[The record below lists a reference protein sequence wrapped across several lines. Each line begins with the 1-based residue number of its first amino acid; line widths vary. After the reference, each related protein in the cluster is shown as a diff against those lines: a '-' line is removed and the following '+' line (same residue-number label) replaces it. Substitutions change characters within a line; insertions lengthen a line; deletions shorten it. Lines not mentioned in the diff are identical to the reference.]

1 MKKLIFLTLF
11 LAYSLSSQTIQD
23 YLKEAEQ
30 NNPMLKAKYTEYE
43 QQLLNAPQV
52 SATPD
57 PNVNF
62 GYFITHPY
70 TKVGAQNFKLS
81 IVQKLPWFGTLSDY
95 EKESLELAETKRKD
109 YNQKKDEIFYAIRMD
124 FYNLYKVE
132 EQKKYIQESLD
143 LLNYIHP
150 IVKTKVETNS
160 SNLSDLLSLELMISE
175 LETKIELLVIESNPI
190 KQDLKQLLNRK
201 DDKEIIIPNDLEEKI
216 DFAALKKQIDSNP
229 SVQKLEILQK
239 ASQLRVNLAQSE
251 SNPVITLGLD
261 YINVSKMPDMDVPN
275 NGVDIFM
282 PSVGISIPFFSGRY
296 SAKEE
301 QATAMIKQYQYEQEN
316 LVNNLNSQ
324 YESVIYNIKSD
335 EEKVKLYDSQIEKTI
350 NIRELL
356 FEEYSTKEGED
367 ILEVTRTEEKIIEYK
382 KLRLEALVSI
392 LNNKAQLIKIV
403 GE

>member
-1 MKKLIFLTLF
+1 MKKLIIFMIF
-11 LAYSLSSQTIQD
+11 VAFSLYSQTIKD

-52 SATPD
+52 SAIPD
-57 PNVNF
+57 PNLSF
-62 GYFITHPY
+62 GYFVTRPY
-70 TKVGAQNFKLS
+70 TRVGPQNYKFS
-81 IVQKLPWFGTLSDY
+81 IVQKLPWFGTLNDY

-109 YNQKKDEIFYAIRMD
+109 YEQKKDEIFYAIRID

-160 SNLSDLLSLELMISE
+160 SNLSDLLSLELMINE

-201 DDKEIIIPNDLEEKI
+201 DDEKIIIPNDLEEKI
-216 DFAALKKQIDSNP
+216 DFVALKKQIDSSP

-251 SNPVITLGLD
+251 SKPVITLGLD

-275 NGVDIFM
+275 NGLDIIM
-282 PSVGISIPFFSGRY
+282 PMVGISIPFFSGRY

-367 ILEVTRTEEKIIEYK
+367 ILEVTRTEGKIIEYK